1 MTLKLKLIISN
12 VLLAVITLLLV
23 GVTIAYF
30 SDTAQISNT
39 LTSGSVK
46 IMLSES
52 AVKKDKFGNLV
63 ADNEATKIFGG
74 QDATLN
80 DYGKIHPGQTIYKD
94 PTILNTGTNNAWIAA
109 QITFE
114 DGNGDLQNVMKL
126 ENKDGID
133 IKKLLSGGIL
143 EEQAQV
149 GMWNGLEDILFNDHF
164 AMVQIPNA
172 SEGEYAFFIFY
183 HATFAQGDTEMLFD
197 TLKIP
202 REWNNEE
209 MQELANL
216 NIKVQAFASQTE
228 GMENCLH
235 AMRTAF
241 PDYFH
246 F

>member
-1 MTLKLKLIISN
+1 MTLKSKLIISN

-39 LTSGSVK
+39 ITSGSVK
-46 IMLSES
+46 IMLFES
-52 AVKKDKFGNLV
+52 AVKKDEFGNLV
-63 ADNEATKIFGG
+63 ADNEATKVFGG
-74 QDATLN
+74 QDAIIH
-80 DYGKIHPGQTIYKD
+80 DYGRLHPGQTIYKD
-94 PTILNTGTNNAWIAA
+94 PTIQNTGTNNAWIAA

-126 ENKDGID
+126 ENKEGID
-133 IKKLLSGGIL
+133 IKIILGGGIL
-143 EEQAQV
+143 DEQAQV
-149 GMWNGLEDILFNDHF
+149 GTWNGLEDVLYNDHF

-172 SEGEYAFFIFY
+172 TEGEYAFYIFY
-183 HATFAQGDTEMLFD
+183 HETLAQGDTEILFD

-202 REWNNEE
+202 IQWNNEE
-209 MQELANL
+209 MRELQNL
-216 NIKVQAFASQTE
+216 NIKVQAFAAQTE
-228 GMENCLH
+228 GMEDCLH

-241 PDYFH
+241 PEYFN

>member
-1 MTLKLKLIISN
+1 MTLKSKLIISN

-46 IMLSES
+46 IMLYES
-52 AVKKDKFGNLV
+52 AVKKDEFGNLV

-74 QDATLN
+74 QDATIH
-80 DYGKIHPGQTIYKD
+80 DYGRIHPGQTIYKD
-94 PTILNTGTNNAWIAA
+94 PTIQNTGTNNAWIAGK
-109 QITFE
+109 ITFTDGDGDLQKVIKLN
-114 DGNGDLQNVMKL
+114 DGNG
-126 ENKDGID
+126 ID
-133 IKKLLSGGIL
+133 IRMVLDGGVL
-143 EEQAQV
+143 AETAQV
-149 GMWNGLEDILFNDHF
+149 GIWNGLENVLYNDHF
-164 AMVQIPNA
+164 AMVHIPNA
-172 SEGEYAFFIFY
+172 TEGEYVFYIFY
-183 HATFAQGDTEMLFD
+183 HETFAQGDTAKLFD

-202 REWNNEE
+202 SEWNNKE
-209 MQELANL
+209 MQELENL
-216 NIKVQAFASQTE
+216 NIKIQAFATQTE

-241 PDYFH
+241 PDYFN